1 MTPETDL
8 WLLGML
14 TDMVRAGRTPLEAAN
29 RLAMQFPEPS
39 VRAVLREYEERLGRI
54 RTLTDPPSLSDPELQ
69 SWYPGPS
76 DDDRFWPALYRSLSG
91 RAWPD
96 KEKVLGDLNKSSTKI
111 LSFMTP
117 PGADSIRTRG
127 LVLGYVQSG
136 KTTNF
141 TALISKA
148 ADVGYRLF
156 VVLSG
161 TTNALRRQTQIRLD
175 KDLVA
180 LNHQHWISLTSADK
194 DFGDV
199 QAANVNSFL
208 TDYATQKTLCVIKK
222 NTYRM
227 KKLLG
232 WLGGATPNILRSCP
246 VLLVDD
252 EADQA
257 SLNSA
262 ARPDERSAINR
273 VLIRLL
279 TELPKVAYVGYTAT
293 PFANVFVDP
302 DVPEDLYPRDFIVD
316 LPRPAEYFG
325 PERFFGRERL
335 TLDESGDDVDG
346 IDAIRSVTDEEA
358 TSLQPPSAAARFTF
372 QPPLCESL
380 KAALEYFLLATAAR
394 YTRGQSDDHSTMLIH
409 TTGYTQIHHAF
420 APQIESFL
428 GQMRADVTSGTD
440 TLRSRLS
447 DIWASE
453 SSAVPS
459 KALGLEA
466 VSFDRLWSEMLLV
479 LERAEVRVENSVSAR
494 RLDFGEDPQ
503 VCIAIGGNVLSRGLT
518 LDGLV
523 VSFFIRSSTA
533 YDTLLQMGRWF
544 GYKRGFEDLCRIWMT
559 DELKSYFYDLAT
571 VEQEIRYD
579 IARYERDG
587 LTPTQFA
594 VRIRTHP
601 QLSITSKLKMQ
612 HAVSCSMSY
621 SGRQVQTIQF
631 RHTDAQWLRDNI
643 EAGRS
648 LIAASVNSGLHPE
661 EVGAQHWLI
670 EGVRVEMVLR
680 FLDTYNAHPSS
691 LTLRRD
697 LLSGYIRDQ
706 NSNNELL
713 EWRVCVLGQERTD
726 LGSIDLGL
734 SSKVSLINRS
744 RFQRLMLANDT
755 ADIKALMSKMDIIS
769 DYRVSK
775 AERETLASMSHD
787 LLVKNRTDRFPGIGL
802 LVLYPISKNSAP
814 ARESKTREA
823 LNAADHVLGV
833 SWIFPEA
840 RMLTPQ
846 SYMSV
851 DLSNVP
857 IEEPDWESEQ

>member
-1 MTPETDL
+1 MPDNDV

-14 TDMVRAGRTPLEAAN
+14 TDMVRAGRTPLDAAN

-39 VRAVLREYEERLGRI
+39 VRSVLREYEERLGRI
-54 RTLTDPPSLSDPELQ
+54 RTLTDPPSLSDPDLQ

-76 DDDRFWPALYRSLSG
+76 HDDRFWPALYRSLGARS
-91 RAWPD
+91 WPD
-96 KEKVLGDLNKSSTKI
+96 KERVLSDLDKASTKV

-117 PGADSIRTRG
+117 PGADTIKTRG

-175 KDLVA
+175 DDLVA
-180 LNHQHWISLTSADK
+180 LNHQHWISLTSADR

-222 NTYRM
+222 NAYRLNR
-227 KKLLG
+227 LLG
-232 WLGGATPNILRSCP
+232 WLGGATPSILRTCP

-262 ARPDERSAINR
+262 ARPDERTTINR
-273 VLIRLL
+273 LLIRLL
-279 TELPKVAYVGYTAT
+279 TALPKVAYVGYTAT

-302 DVPEDLYPRDFIVD
+302 EVPEDLYPRDFIVD
-316 LPRPAEYFG
+316 LPRPVEYFG

-335 TLDESGDDVDG
+335 SLDESGEDVDG
-346 IDAIRSVTDEEA
+346 IDAIRTVSDDEA
-358 TSLQPPSAAARFTF
+358 RSLQPQTAAARATF
-372 QPPLCESL
+372 DPPFCESL

-394 YTRGQSDDHSTMLIH
+394 YVRGQTGAHSTMLIH
-409 TTGYTQIHHAF
+409 TTGYTRIHHAF
-420 APQIESFL
+420 APKIDFFL
-428 GQMRADVTSGTD
+428 SEMGAEVTKG
-440 TLRSRLS
+440 
-447 DIWASE
+447 SE
-453 SSAVPS
+453 SLRKRLAAIWESESVAVPAS
-459 KALGLEA
+459 GFGLQA
-466 VSFDRLWSEMLLV
+466 VPFDRVWNALSLV
-479 LERAEVRVENSVSAR
+479 LQRAGVRVENSVSER
-494 RLDFGEDPQ
+494 RLDFGDDPQ
-503 VCIAIGGNVLSRGLT
+503 VCVAIGGNVLSRGLT

-523 VSFFIRSSTA
+523 VSFFIRSATA

-612 HAVSCSMSY
+612 HARSCSMSY

-631 RHTDAQWLRDNI
+631 RYLDAQWLQSNL
-643 EAGRS
+643 EAGRT
-648 LIAASVNSGLHPE
+648 LIAASLNAGHRPE
-661 EVGAQHWLI
+661 KVSAQHWLI
-670 EGVRVEMVLR
+670 QSVPVHSVLR

-697 LLSGYIRDQ
+697 LLSGYIKDQ

-713 EWRVCVLGQERTD
+713 EWNVCVLGQERTD

-734 SSKVSLINRS
+734 GTRVSLINRS
-744 RFQRLMLANDT
+744 RFKRPMLSKDT
-755 ADIKALMSKMDIIS
+755 ADIKALMSKMDIVA
-769 DYRVSK
+769 DYKVSR
-775 AERETLASMSHD
+775 AERESLALMTHD
-787 LLVKNRTDRFPGIGL
+787 ALVDHRTARCPGIGL
-802 LVLYPISKNSAP
+802 LVLYPISKDSRP
-814 ARESKTREA
+814 ISPSTSREPLA
-823 LNAADHVLGV
+823 AADHVLGV
-833 SWIFPEA
+833 CWIFPEA
-840 RMLTPQ
+840 KGLTPQ

-857 IEEPDWESEQ
+857 IEEPDWDADQ